1 MKQQTARNARVVCV
15 RGACR
20 KALRLRI
27 QYPKN
32 GIVHFFDTDC
42 MCRKTLIAQKVFFD
56 HSRARAKATST
67 LLRRTRQSCLAAA
80 LSLARCGETPTSSIA
95 RHDHSS
101 PHSPLG
107 SHRRSHLPTK
117 SHTMAT
123 QAAVM
128 SAKATQVR
136 TAPRAR
142 KPVTR
147 FPASFYLAWLF
158 HGTPSKKPSG
168 LDPRARGARGNPRTP
183 RPTDRDTSWMLRARP
198 AVAFPRSS
206 VAHPPRRGSRHE
218 LWIMPRRVP
227 SGRRAPLRFF
237 EHFLS

>member
-1 MKQQTARNARVVCV
+1 
-15 RGACR
+15 
-20 KALRLRI
+20 
-27 QYPKN
+27 
-32 GIVHFFDTDC
+32 
-42 MCRKTLIAQKVFFD
+42 MCIKTPVAQKVFFD

-80 LSLARCGETPTSSIA
+80 CRSLGAEKRQQAGTIA
-95 RHDHSS
+95 RDDHSS

-183 RPTDRDTSWMLRARP
+183 RPTDRDTSRTLRARP

>member
-1 MKQQTARNARVVCV
+1 MIFS
-15 RGACR
+15 
-20 KALRLRI
+20 RLERHST
-27 QYPKN
+27 KN
-32 GIVHFFDTDC
+32 
-42 MCRKTLIAQKVFFD
+42 
-56 HSRARAKATST
+56 ARAKSFLPPVACAREGEFDASPPNTSI
-67 LLRRTRQSCLAAA
+67 LSRRR
-80 LSLARCGETPTSSIA
+80 LSLGTGETPTSWTIA
-95 RHDHSS
+95 RLGHSI

-107 SHRRSHLPTK
+107 SHRRSHLPAK

-168 LDPRARGARGNPRTP
+168 LDPRARGARRNPRTP
-183 RPTDRDTSWMLRARP
+183 RPTDRDTSRTVRARP

-218 LWIMPRRVP
+218 LWIIPRRVP
-227 SGRRAPLRFF
+227 SGRRAPLRIF
-237 EHFLS
+237 EHLLS

>member
-1 MKQQTARNARVVCV
+1 
-15 RGACR
+15 
-20 KALRLRI
+20 
-27 QYPKN
+27 
-32 GIVHFFDTDC
+32 
-42 MCRKTLIAQKVFFD
+42 MCIKTPVAQKVFFD
-56 HSRARAKATST
+56 HSRATSA

-80 LSLARCGETPTSSIA
+80 CRSLGAEKRQQAGTIA
-95 RHDHSS
+95 RDDHSS

-183 RPTDRDTSWMLRARP
+183 RPTDRDTSRTLRARP

>member
-1 MKQQTARNARVVCV
+1 MIFS
-15 RGACR
+15 
-20 KALRLRI
+20 RLERHST
-27 QYPKN
+27 KN
-32 GIVHFFDTDC
+32 
-42 MCRKTLIAQKVFFD
+42 
-56 HSRARAKATST
+56 ARAKSFLPPVVCAREGEFDASPPNTSI
-67 LLRRTRQSCLAAA
+67 LSRRR

>member
-1 MKQQTARNARVVCV
+1 M
-15 RGACR
+15 
-20 KALRLRI
+20 
-27 QYPKN
+27 
-32 GIVHFFDTDC
+32 
-42 MCRKTLIAQKVFFD
+42 
-56 HSRARAKATST
+56 RAR
-67 LLRRTRQSCLAAA
+67 RRPRRFSAEHVNLVSPP
-80 LSLARCGETPTSSIA
+80 LVARRVRDETPTYRTIA
-95 RHDHSS
+95 RAGHST
-101 PHSPLG
+101 PHSPHG
-107 SHRRSHLPTK
+107 SHRRFHLPTK

-136 TAPRAR
+136 TAPHAR
-142 KPVTR
+142 NPVTR